1 MEQLTEKYIVNQEL
15 RDRFFSDLKKE
26 IERLGIIVSSC
37 DLDGECHADGLS
49 FYVVAFSK
57 LQNNALLWAEF
68 TDFKG
73 YCLEFD
79 YMKLVEGF
87 QHRVFLHGTVIYDE
101 EEQMNGLLESLL
113 SCIRNLQEDGITDLA
128 DFFDSFHFGR
138 ISGYFEKNKYFE
150 LPHEVAVIISQ
161 LACYNGKLPQGA
173 PTSPVITNL
182 ICQIL
187 DVKVLKL
194 AKQYKLNYT
203 RYADDMTFSTNDKN
217 FLRNLDGFY
226 ERLTKLI
233 QHEGFLINEKKT
245 RLQYK
250 DSKQVVTG
258 LVVNKKINVDRIY
271 YKQTRAMAN
280 SLYTSG
286 KYSIDN
292 VEGTI
297 EQLEGRFSF
306 INQIDKYNNKLET
319 GCKHGFRELCSREK
333 QYQKFLFYKYFY
345 VSKKPLI
352 ITEGKT
358 DILYLKAALKYYCSE
373 YPELIEKNKDGTFT
387 FKIKFLNRT
396 KRLEYFFGLTMD
408 GADSMKSLYKF
419 FTDSKER
426 GYTNYL
432 KYFNEANSDVNPTP
446 IMLILDN
453 ELSNKNKPL
462 SKFLNGIATEEQKET
477 LKERLMIQ
485 VIQDSHLFLITN
497 PLVEGSDECEIENL
511 FEDSVRDVELDGK
524 TLSLKD
530 DFDINLHYGKDI
542 FSKYVLKN
550 YQSID
555 FSNFKLILDNIKK
568 VVISKS

>member
-1 MEQLTEKYIVNQEL
+1 MEK
-15 RDRFFSDLKKE
+15 FSDISNRNELARFLKIPLKNLTHILYVEKPDNLYTVFDIAKRKE
-26 IERLGIIVSSC
+26 GTRRICAPCEKLKNIQKRLSVALYKHQKNIIKDNNISAVVSHAFEKKKGIITN
-37 DLDGECHADGLS
+37 A
-49 FYVVAFSK
+49 
-57 LQNNALLWAEF
+57 QN
-68 TDFKG
+68 
-73 YCLEFD
+73 
-79 YMKLVEGF
+79 
-87 QHRVFLHGTVIYDE
+87 HRNKRFVLNI
-101 EEQMNGLLESLL
+101 
-113 SCIRNLQEDGITDLA
+113 DLA

-138 ISGYFEKNKYFE
+138 ICGYFEKNKYFE

-161 LACYNGKLPQGA
+161 IVCYNGKLPQGA

-292 VEGTI
+292 EEGTI

-373 YPELIEKNKDGTFT
+373 YPELIERNKDGTFT

-396 KRLEYFFGLTMD
+396 KRLEYFF
-408 GADSMKSLYKF
+408 
-419 FTDSKER
+419 
-426 GYTNYL
+426 
-432 KYFNEANSDVNPTP
+432 
-446 IMLILDN
+446 
-453 ELSNKNKPL
+453 
-462 SKFLNGIATEEQKET
+462 
-477 LKERLMIQ
+477 
-485 VIQDSHLFLITN
+485 
-497 PLVEGSDECEIENL
+497 
-511 FEDSVRDVELDGK
+511 
-524 TLSLKD
+524 
-530 DFDINLHYGKDI
+530 
-542 FSKYVLKN
+542 
-550 YQSID
+550 
-555 FSNFKLILDNIKK
+555 
-568 VVISKS
+568 

>member
-1 MEQLTEKYIVNQEL
+1 MEK
-15 RDRFFSDLKKE
+15 FSDISNRNELAKFLKIPLKNLTYILYVEKPDNLYTVFDIPKRKE
-26 IERLGIIVSSC
+26 GTRRICAPCEKLKNIQKRLLVALYKYQKNISKDNNISTVVSHAFEKKKGIIT
-37 DLDGECHADGLS
+37 
-49 FYVVAFSK
+49 
-57 LQNNALLWAEF
+57 NA
-68 TDFKG
+68 
-73 YCLEFD
+73 
-79 YMKLVEGF
+79 
-87 QHRVFLHGTVIYDE
+87 QIHRNKRFVLNI
-101 EEQMNGLLESLL
+101 
-113 SCIRNLQEDGITDLA
+113 DLA

-138 ISGYFEKNKYFE
+138 ICGYFEKNKYFE

-217 FLRNLDGFY
+217 FLRHLDGFY